1 MESIIDPTEQDQNSL
16 NQFLDY
22 MATNPNAAVRFHA
35 SDMILHAD
43 TDVLYLTEPQA
54 RSRA

>member
-1 MESIIDPTEQDQNSL
+1 MESIIDPTEQDYTSL